1 MLARQ
6 PHGRQLK
13 RTLRQTA
20 DLGRK
25 RKVNRWMI
33 HPSFKLGL
41 IVSNKA
47 DWKEVGGGDRDK
59 CESAT
64 FRADTKGPS
73 YQSRKYRG

>member
-1 MLARQ
+1 MDSRQ

-13 RTLRQTA
+13 RTTA
-20 DLGRK
+20 DLGQK
-25 RKVNRWMI
+25 GKQRWMI
-33 HPSFKLGL
+33 HPSLKLGL

-59 CESAT
+59 MESAT
-64 FRADTKGPS
+64 FRAVTKGPS